1 MIEKRNRLTQSRDTS
16 KVIIDELLPKSVED
30 FELGKSFTSIGS
42 NEESNKNDKNH
53 KMIEI
58 ILQDIKGTT
67 GLNTGPE
74 KIMFS
79 SSK

>member
-1 MIEKRNRLTQSRDTS
+1 MIEKRNRLTQSRD
-16 KVIIDELLPKSVED
+16 KVIIDDLLPKSVQD

-58 ILQDIKGTT
+58 IL
-67 GLNTGPE
+67 
-74 KIMFS
+74 
-79 SSK
+79 

>member
-1 MIEKRNRLTQSRDTS
+1 MIDKRNRLTQSRD
-16 KVIIDELLPKSVED
+16 KVIIDDLLPKSVQD

-42 NEESNKNDKNH
+42 NEKSNKNDKNH

>member
-1 MIEKRNRLTQSRDTS
+1 MIDKRNRLTQSRD
-16 KVIIDELLPKSVED
+16 KVIIDDLLPKSVQD